1 MCKKVILMKASLDSD
16 SVEHTAGPSQSGQI
30 HVVSSCSGQL
40 SRKDRKFYRKR
51 VSRTNSPT
59 SQYASDQGKTSYPAV
74 VSPKK
79 TEQNKRRYKSQNKFE
94 FRTSSSIESLEST
107 R

>member
-1 MCKKVILMKASLDSD
+1 MSKDVSLINIALDSD
-16 SVEHTAGPSQSGQI
+16 SVEQTAGPSQSGQI
-30 HVVSSCSGQL
+30 HVVSSGPL

-51 VSRTNSPT
+51 MSRTNSPT

-79 TEQNKRRYKSQNKFE
+79 TKQNKRRYKSQNKFE

>member
-1 MCKKVILMKASLDSD
+1 MINNSLDSD
-16 SVEHTAGPSQSGQI
+16 SVEPTSGSIPSGQI
-30 HVVSSCSGQL
+30 QIISSGSVSS
-40 SRKDRKFYRKR
+40 RKEKKFYRKR

-59 SQYASDQGKTSYPAV
+59 SQYASDQGKTSYPGV

-79 TEQNKRRYKSQNKFE
+79 TKQNKRRYKSQNKFE